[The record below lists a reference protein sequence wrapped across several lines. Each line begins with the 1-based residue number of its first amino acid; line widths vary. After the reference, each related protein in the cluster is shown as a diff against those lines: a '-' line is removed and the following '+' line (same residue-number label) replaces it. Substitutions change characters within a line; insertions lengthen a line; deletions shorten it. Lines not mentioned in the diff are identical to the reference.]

1 MGGLT
6 FGSPVKLMIG
16 GQIVEAKCGQLT
28 FADEDD
34 GCTKD
39 DSGFRVGGFNKSWDI
54 ECNGLVHEVS
64 DELNDLFGKS
74 PQDIQ
79 VAIERKPGKMPRK
92 MKKAYRSD
100 YSRNTKWVRKANNY
114 IKRNIW
120 RAQHAEMVIT
130 KEDFST
136 LSATLKFDKLERGC
150 DSVRVSG
157 HRMQDVLM
165 KYQER

>member
-16 GQIVEAKCGQLT
+16 GQMVEAKCGQLT
-28 FADEDD
+28 FAEEDVS
-34 GCTKD
+34 TKD
-39 DSGFRVGGFNKSWDI
+39 DGFRVGSFNKSCDI

-64 DELNDLFGKS
+64 DELNDLFDKS

-150 DSVRVSG
+150 DSVMVSG

-165 KYQER
+165 KYQSR